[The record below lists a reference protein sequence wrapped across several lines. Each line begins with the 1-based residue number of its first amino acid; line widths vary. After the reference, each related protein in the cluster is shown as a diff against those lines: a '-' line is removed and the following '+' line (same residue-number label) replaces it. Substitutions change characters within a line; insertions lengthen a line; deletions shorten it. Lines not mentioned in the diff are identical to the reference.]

1 MTNIIIKNVYNDV
14 DNTYKS
20 LSNLINN
27 NNSVIL
33 VADKES
39 CTAILNQT
47 DYQNKVNNMI
57 NEDII
62 ERKYIQTVKNT
73 HKTFQRFSL
82 LEFEQ
87 TLVIWEYVSKIK
99 STS

>member
-1 MTNIIIKNVYNDV
+1 M

-33 VADKES
+33 VADEES

-87 TLVIWEYVSKIK
+87 TLVI
-99 STS
+99 